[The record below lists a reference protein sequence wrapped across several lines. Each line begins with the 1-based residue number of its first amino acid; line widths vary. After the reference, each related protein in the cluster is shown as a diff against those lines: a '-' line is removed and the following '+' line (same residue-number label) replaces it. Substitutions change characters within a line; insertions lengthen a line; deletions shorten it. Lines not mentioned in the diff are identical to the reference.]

1 MAMDL
6 MTLMIL
12 MISTELKMKV
22 DKREK
27 GNGEDG
33 FSANKILQQ
42 NFYQNWRFVTQW
54 ERYLA
59 FAGTWKPLKNL
70 CNFRKEVE

>member
-59 FAGTWKPLKNL
+59 FAGTREPLKNL